1 MSLDLPDTFDKVN
14 DKFNAFVL
22 TKLSSDGETAV
33 DENMTAA
40 KNGTSVNVANIPA
53 FDTGAKVV
61 VLALKKDADESDVK
75 SEDILY
81 FTQITATD
89 IADNALTIPA
99 YEAGM
104 QIKLSGNINGVHTV
118 VKTVAE

>member
-1 MSLDLPDTFDKVN
+1 MADFHFKTFLNLIKVQKTVIFKYSN
-14 DKFNAFVL
+14 HNR
-22 TKLSSDGETAV
+22 
-33 DENMTAA
+33 
-40 KNGTSVNVANIPA
+40 GTGICVIISTV
-53 FDTGAKVV
+53 
-61 VLALKKDADESDVK
+61 

>member
-1 MSLDLPDTFDKVN
+1 M
-14 DKFNAFVL
+14 
-22 TKLSSDGETAV
+22 
-33 DENMTAA
+33 
-40 KNGTSVNVANIPA
+40 
-53 FDTGAKVV
+53 
-61 VLALKKDADESDVK
+61 ALKKDADETDVK

-81 FTQITATD
+81 LHRLQRQILP
-89 IADNALTIPA
+89 INALTIPA

>member
-1 MSLDLPDTFDKVN
+1 MSAP
-14 DKFNAFVL
+14 
-22 TKLSSDGETAV
+22 
-33 DENMTAA
+33 
-40 KNGTSVNVANIPA
+40 P
-53 FDTGAKVV
+53 
-61 VLALKKDADESDVK
+61 
-75 SEDILY
+75 
-81 FTQITATD
+81 D

>member
-1 MSLDLPDTFDKVN
+1 MLQTFLHSIQVQ
-14 DKFNAFVL
+14 
-22 TKLSSDGETAV
+22 KLL
-33 DENMTAA
+33 
-40 KNGTSVNVANIPA
+40 
-53 FDTGAKVV
+53 FC
-61 VLALKKDADESDVK
+61 
-75 SEDILY
+75 EDILY
-81 FTQITATD
+81 FTQITAAD

>member
-1 MSLDLPDTFDKVN
+1 MISMKVQKKESKQSGNPARSLILVTVCTCTAIAFAAGGRIADFNGKNKVYAASENRGKTF
-14 DKFNAFVL
+14 
-22 TKLSSDGETAV
+22 SS
-33 DENMTAA
+33 
-40 KNGTSVNVANIPA
+40 
-53 FDTGAKVV
+53 
-61 VLALKKDADESDVK
+61 DADETDVK

-81 FTQITATD
+81 FTQITAAD

>member
-33 DENMTAA
+33 DENMTVA

-53 FDTGAKVV
+53 FDTGAKSCCYGT
-61 VLALKKDADESDVK
+61 E
-75 SEDILY
+75 ERC
-81 FTQITATD
+81 
-89 IADNALTIPA
+89 
-99 YEAGM
+99 
-104 QIKLSGNINGVHTV
+104 
-118 VKTVAE
+118 

>member
-1 MSLDLPDTFDKVN
+1 M
-14 DKFNAFVL
+14 
-22 TKLSSDGETAV
+22 SSDGETAV
-33 DENMTAA
+33 DENMTVA

-61 VLALKKDADESDVK
+61 VMALKKDADETDVK

-89 IADNALTIPA
+89 IADSALTIPA